1 MTEKEAA
8 ALLPKRSDTGN
19 KGDFGTLLSVCGSK
33 RMTGAA
39 FFAASAALRTGLGKL
54 MLAAP
59 ESALAILQTSLHE
72 PVFAALP
79 EKDGFLSSEAGEEI
93 LRLSENKSAL
103 LIGCGLGNTEGVK
116 SSVLTVLKNA
126 KTPVVADADALNVIR
141 FEKAP
146 FKKGGGYIITPHPLE
161 FSRLTGMTPEE
172 INADRLNIAA
182 SYSREEGVI
191 TVLKG
196 AYTVVTAPDGK
207 AAVAPFATSAL
218 SKGGS
223 GDVLAGLIAGFAASG
238 MELFDAARLGVFVH
252 GEAALL
258 LEKKMPARSVLP
270 SDLLNAVPDAVK
282 YLEEL

>member
-39 FFAASAALRTGLGKL
+39 FFAASAALRTGIGKL

-59 ESALAILQTSLHE
+59 EGALTVLQTSLHE

-126 KTPVVADADALNVIR
+126 KAPVVADADALNVIR

>member
-39 FFAASAALRTGLGKL
+39 FFAASAALRTGIGKL

-59 ESALAILQTSLHE
+59 ESALNILQTSLHE

-126 KTPVVADADALNVIR
+126 KAPVVADADALNVIR

-146 FKKGGGYIITPHPLE
+146 FKKRGGYIITPHPLE

>member
-39 FFAASAALRTGLGKL
+39 FFAASAALRTGIGKL

-59 ESALAILQTSLHE
+59 ESALNILQTSLHE

-172 INADRLNIAA
+172 INADRLNIAV
-182 SYSREEGVI
+182 SYSRKEGVI

-252 GEAALL
+252 GETALL

>member
-39 FFAASAALRTGLGKL
+39 FFAASAALRTGIGKL

-59 ESALAILQTSLHE
+59 ESALNILQTSLHE

-126 KTPVVADADALNVIR
+126 KAPVVADADALNVIR